1 MGTNFT
7 HQTGIGRLA
16 AFALLSVF
24 LMHLSEP
31 LPAAADGLPVEQV
44 SMNYGKVTLRYGQT
58 LRLHLTS
65 FSVDHSSPSGEPMP
79 AIRASVQ
86 LKDTSG
92 NTIYIATQSGGV
104 WKTVDAGQSFS
115 FDVNRDQLTLAGDP
129 RTGALAVLPEL
140 MIQFPA
146 GMHPDFPISLE
157 VTDNQTGAI
166 VFVGGWGCSTYN
178 HLLDGRYIGGISGS
192 LCSVARGETLQVNL
206 TNPLPLTLANQ
217 PVAGIDYLIT
227 VKGAAGESS
236 DVRAGRINPGQTIV
250 ARFNRDRLPDLG
262 DPGTGRLSV
271 APEITYTLQ
280 LTPAQIA
287 ALGEMPHFPMSF
299 EIVDN
304 AAGTV
309 IAHSDSHYGTGIY
322 RTMDSGR
329 SW

>member
-1 MGTNFT
+1 MKFSDYYAALGVERGAS
-7 HQTGIGRLA
+7 QEEIKKAYRRLA
-16 AFALLSVF
+16 QKYHPDVSK
-24 LMHLSEP
+24 EP
-31 LPAAADGLPVEQV
+31 EAEERFKQIAEA
-44 SMNYGKVTLRYGQT
+44 YGT
-58 LRLHLTS
+58 
-65 FSVDHSSPSGEPMP
+65 
-79 AIRASVQ
+79 
-86 LKDTSG
+86 LKDPEKRAA
-92 NTIYIATQSGGV
+92 Y
-104 WKTVDAGQSFS
+104 DALGARPQGEEFRPPPEWTRQHAGGQSFS

-157 VTDNQTGAI
+157 VTDNQTCAI

-250 ARFNRDRLPDLG
+250 ARF
-262 DPGTGRLSV
+262 RLSV
-271 APEITYTLQ
+271 
-280 LTPAQIA
+280 
-287 ALGEMPHFPMSF
+287 
-299 EIVDN
+299 
-304 AAGTV
+304 
-309 IAHSDSHYGTGIY
+309 
-322 RTMDSGR
+322 
-329 SW
+329 